1 MIAYAFE
8 ENIFPLHRKEIP
20 QNEKWAEEEKAKNTL
35 SEFNKQVVEK
45 EKKINKELFK
55 KSFEFQGLIDVQ

>member
-1 MIAYAFE
+1 MIVYAFE
-8 ENIFPLHRKEIP
+8 ENIFSLHRKEIP

-45 EKKINKELFK
+45 EKKTNKELFK
-55 KSFEFQGLIDVQ
+55 KALNFKL